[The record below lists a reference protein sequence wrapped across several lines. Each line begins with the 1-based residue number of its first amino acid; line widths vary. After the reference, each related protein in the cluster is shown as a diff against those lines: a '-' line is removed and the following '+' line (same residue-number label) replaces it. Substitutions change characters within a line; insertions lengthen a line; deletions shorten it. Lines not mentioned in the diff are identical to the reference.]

1 MQNYNVSLKQIEQ
14 ELSKRNLVDFTKYT
28 FPLMQFSW
36 FHKVYY
42 KKLTDFA
49 DGKIKKLAI
58 FVPPQH
64 GKSEG
69 STRRLPAFL
78 LGRNPDLKIAIVSYN
93 APIARKFNR
102 DIQRIID
109 TDEYRD
115 IFPSTTIN
123 SKNITTV
130 AGSWLRNADECEIV
144 GHRGGF
150 KTVGVGGAL
159 TGTPVDVLIM
169 DDLYKD
175 AMSAWSPVVRQNV
188 EDWYDSVADTRLHNN
203 SQQLIVYTRWHHE
216 DLAGKLIKKEDDWEV
231 CVFPALKIGPPND
244 LDPREEGDALWEDRH
259 SRDKLI
265 KSRNRNPHVFESL
278 YQQNPK
284 PLEGLLYT
292 QFKTYGSLPNYH
304 QVKNYTDTAD
314 TGDDFLCSIDYIE
327 YNGLKYIVDVLYTK
341 KPNEYT
347 EQALA
352 EQLLRNQ
359 VNLCKIESNNGG
371 RAFAR
376 NVERITRGL
385 GNSKTTINWF
395 HQSKN
400 KEARI
405 KSNSSTVNNT
415 VVMPDNWHIK
425 WPEFYNDV
433 TNYMA
438 KGRNKHD
445 DAPDVLTGIV
455 EGNKTRIA
463 PIIYT

>member
-1 MQNYNVSLKQIEQ
+1 MQNSKVSLKQINQ
-14 ELSKRNLVDFTKYT
+14 ELARRNIIDFTKYT
-28 FPLMQFSW
+28 FPIMDFSW
-36 FHKVYY
+36 FHESYY
-42 KKLTDFA
+42 SKLNDFA
-49 DGKIKKLAI
+49 HGKIKKLAI

-69 STRRLPAFL
+69 ATRRLPAFL
-78 LGRNPDLKIAIVSYN
+78 LGLNPDRKIAIVSYN
-93 APIARKFNR
+93 SPIARKFNR

-109 TDEYRD
+109 TPEYLD
-115 IFPSTTIN
+115 VFPDTQIN
-123 SKNITTV
+123 TKNITTI
-130 AGSWLRNADECEIV
+130 AGSWLRNADECEII

-175 AMSAWSPVVRQNV
+175 AMSAWSPVVRQNI
-188 EDWYDSVADTRLHNN
+188 EDWYDSVADTRLHND

-216 DLAGKLIKKEDDWEV
+216 DLAGQLLKKESDWEV
-231 CVFPALKIGPPND
+231 CVFPALKIGEPTKI
-244 LDPREEGDALWEDRH
+244 DPRKKGDALWPARH
-259 SRDKLI
+259 SEEKLI
-265 KSRNRNPHVFESL
+265 KSRDRNPHVFESL

-284 PLEGLLYT
+284 PLEGLLYAP
-292 QFKTYGSLPNYH
+292 FKTYSTLPDYN

-314 TGDDFLCSIDYIE
+314 TGDDYLCSIDYVE
-327 YNGLKYIVDVLYTK
+327 HNNLKYVIDVLYTQ

-347 EQALA
+347 EPKQAQ
-352 EQLLRNQ
+352 QLKDNQ
-359 VNLCKIESNNGG
+359 VNICKIESNNGG
-371 RAFAR
+371 RAYAR
-376 NVERITRGL
+376 NVERITKEL
-385 GNSKTTINWF
+385 GNYKTNITWF
-395 HQSKN
+395 HQSNN

-415 VVMPDNWHIK
+415 IVMPDNWHIR

-438 KGRNKHD
+438 KGKNKHD

-455 EGNKTRIA
+455 ETKKKKAGM
-463 PIIYT
+463 Y